1 MGEGWLR
8 TGLGLKEIFGIGQK
22 KAQNGIII
30 KNKSTMISAGF
41 RKRKHLVLFLRNG
54 NSLKLEVQIDAKKK
68 RKERPSRQRE
78 KRINS
83 QPSRKIPAP
92 VVTLHLYGGT

>member
-1 MGEGWLR
+1 M
-8 TGLGLKEIFGIGQK
+8 
-22 KAQNGIII
+22 
-30 KNKSTMISAGF
+30 
-41 RKRKHLVLFLRNG
+41 LFLRNG